1 MLLLVRGY
9 RPQRALIAFCSD
21 FLCVQLRL
29 AVQSKQQKK
38 IIYIER
44 ERVMREDCGFNE
56 RWVLGCCRA

>member
-1 MLLLVRGY
+1 MLLLVLGY

-29 AVQSKQQKK
+29 AVQSKQKK
-38 IIYIER
+38 IIERER

-56 RWVLGCCRA
+56 RWVLGYCRA

>member
-1 MLLLVRGY
+1 MLLLVLGY

-38 IIYIER
+38 IRER

>member
-1 MLLLVRGY
+1 MLLLVLGY

-38 IIYIER
+38 IIYRER
-44 ERVMREDCGFNE
+44 ERESYE
-56 RWVLGCCRA
+56 RRLWL